1 MRILLLVL
9 GLVVFAIVL
18 YAMGVGEIVG
28 LARRSGWSIAWMILL
43 YGTHVS
49 IRGWVTWRNLP
60 EPRMPFVDAWRIRFA
75 AEAIETLTFTG
86 PFLAEPAK
94 GYMFIRRGVAPAR
107 AAGVIAFEYI
117 VYTVVASGLALAG
130 LLVLLSRGAFTG
142 GVRGGVIALV
152 WCLGFFVAGVIWASI
167 TGIGLLAPAVRLIRP
182 FAGARRTA
190 VAVEHVESM
199 ETHLLDILHR
209 SKERFLEALVA
220 ESIGHLLLVLEVLIL
235 FGSLGADMR
244 IGDPFVVEG
253 SVKFINTVFIFIP
266 GQFGASEG
274 VSALIVAGLGYPAAF
289 GVTLSLLRR
298 IRTYVVAAIGLLV
311 SPPR

>member
-1 MRILLLVL
+1 MRIFLLVV

-18 YAMGVGEIVG
+18 YGMGIAEIA
-28 LARRSGWSIAWMILL
+28 LLTRRSGWSIVWMILL
-43 YGTHVS
+43 YGAHIS

-60 EPRMPFVDAWRIRFA
+60 EPRIPFVDAWRIRFA

-94 GYMFIRRGVAPAR
+94 GYMFIRRGVPPAR

-130 LLVLLSRGAFTG
+130 LIVLLSRGAFTG
-142 GVRGGVIALV
+142 GVRAGVIVLV
-152 WCLGFFVAGVIWASI
+152 WCLAIFVTGVVWASI
-167 TGIGLLAPAVRLIRP
+167 TGIGLLVPAARLIRP

-190 VAVEHVESM
+190 VAVEHVGSM

-209 SKERFLEALVA
+209 SKERFLEALIA
-220 ESIGHLLLVLEVLIL
+220 ESVGHLMLVLEVLIL

-244 IGDPFVVEG
+244 LGDPFVVEG
-253 SVKFINTVFIFIP
+253 GVKFINTVFIFIP

-274 VSALIVAGLGYPAAF
+274 ISALIVAGLGYPAAF
-289 GVTLSLLRR
+289 GVTLALLRR
-298 IRTYVVAAIGLLV
+298 IRAYLVAAIGLLV